1 MKKPCPLA
9 LMQVTPFFAELQV
22 MPASE
27 VFFPIASTAFSAG
40 IASSTQLGEPLTPSV
55 VVRKTNSQPAGH
67 DFGGDQLA
75 FLIPHRAAPRV
86 TPLAVPPTR
95 VQMMFPSGVLN
106 ALDEPDAEAALGIT
120 ASPQTISKIANRA
133 EPFLRRSISSIWR
146 SLGQIGL
153 SCAV

>member
-27 VFFPIASTAFSAG
+27 VFFPIASTAFGA
-40 IASSTQLGEPLTPSV
+40 IVLSTQLGEPLTPSV

-75 FLIPHRAAPRV
+75 FLIPHRAAPI
-86 TPLAVPPTR
+86 PEPPTR
-95 VQMMFPSGVLN
+95 AQTMLPSGVLN
-106 ALDEPDAEAALGIT
+106 ALDEPDAEAELGT
-120 ASPQTISKIANRA
+120 TTSAATISKIANRD
-133 EPFLRRSISSIWR
+133 EPFFVRPLGFIGRRLRQ
-146 SLGQIGL
+146 LDL
-153 SCAV
+153 LCAG

>member
-27 VFFPIASTAFSAG
+27 VFFPIASTAFGA
-40 IASSTQLGEPLTPSV
+40 IVPSTQLGEPLTPSV

-95 VQMMFPSGVLN
+95 AQTMLPSGVLN
-106 ALDEPDAEAALGIT
+106 ALDEPDAEAELGT
-120 ASPQTISKIANRA
+120 TTSAATISKIANRD
-133 EPFLRRSISSIWR
+133 EPFFVRPLGFIGRRLRQ
-146 SLGQIGL
+146 LDL
-153 SCAV
+153 LCAG